1 MHAGVNASVF
11 STVPSPDPYILN
23 ATVNT
28 ESVSSPYGKLEG
40 NSSYVYH
47 ASREQPTQA
56 AGGGG
61 TVHIVDS
68 RNFPIA
74 TTIAASIVTLNPGA
88 LRELHWHPNAEEWL
102 YFVSGDAR
110 ATVFIGGATARTFDF
125 TAGDTAVFPDNA
137 GHYVENRSANNTLV
151 WIEIYKSDRV
161 VDISLTQWL
170 ALTPAPIVASVLKIP
185 EAVVRNLKT
194 EKQLI
199 IA

>member
-1 MHAGVNASVF
+1 MIPVV
-11 STVPSPDPYILN
+11 
-23 ATVNT
+23 
-28 ESVSSPYGKLEG
+28 
-40 NSSYVYH
+40 
-47 ASREQPTQA
+47 Q
-56 AGGGG
+56 
-61 TVHIVDS
+61 
-68 RNFPIA
+68 
-74 TTIAASIVTLNPGA
+74 
-88 LRELHWHPNAEEWL
+88 AEEWL

-110 ATVFIGGATARTFDF
+110 ATAFVGGAAARTFDF

-137 GHYVENRSANNTLV
+137 GHYIENRSNDTQLR

-185 EAVVRNLKT
+185 ESVVKGLKK